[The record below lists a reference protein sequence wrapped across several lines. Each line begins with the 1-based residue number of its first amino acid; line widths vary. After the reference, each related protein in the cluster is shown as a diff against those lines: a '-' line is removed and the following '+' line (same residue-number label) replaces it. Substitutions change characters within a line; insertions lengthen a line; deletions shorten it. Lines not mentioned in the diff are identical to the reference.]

1 MTTESAKTIL
11 FVDDDIDLVAANKL
25 QLERAGFNVI
35 TAPSQQAAQEILATL
50 RPDLAIVDLMLEYR
64 DSGFSLCH
72 YIKKKD
78 ATIPVILVTG
88 VTSETG
94 LEFDA
99 ATQEERSWV
108 KADAMLAK
116 PVRFE
121 QLLLEI
127 EQLLKSYEL
136 QAK

>member
-35 TAPSQQAAQEILATL
+35 PAPSQQAAQEILATL